1 MLIKGRNEGEKL
13 SADKKILYNLEDK
26 KEIEEHSEMTPNG
39 ELKSKS
45 VEREQGQRREAAY
58 PSNTGILDWETRS
71 RMVDRN
77 EK

>member
-45 VEREQGQRREAAY
+45 RGGRLLTPQ
-58 PSNTGILDWETRS
+58 ILEF
-71 RMVDRN
+71 
-77 EK
+77 

>member
-45 VEREQGQRREAAY
+45 VEREQG
-58 PSNTGILDWETRS
+58 
-71 RMVDRN
+71 
-77 EK
+77 